1 MKYITPEIEL
11 VTLGGMD
18 IITTSFGELEELPG
32 GSETPGIGIGGS
44 RWGW

>member
-11 VTLGGMD
+11 VSLSDMD
-18 IITTSFGELEELPG
+18 IITTSFGDLEDLPG
-32 GSETPGIGIGGS
+32 GSETPGTGIGGG